1 MSIPSLLGQII
12 FFNHHRGFGRIRCD
26 EIDETVFVHFS
37 AIEGESRVLVP
48 HELVRFDYQEN
59 PKGPRAT
66 RVQRLSQRLR
76 GNILQLKRGKGQ
88 VSALPGGQRF
98 DFEIEDLIGGKEEE
112 TSPGVAVEFSPFD
125 AHTAK
130 ELVIVDPRPPLAQFS
145 ALPNWQAQLQRLEG
159 QLLPETWGPMG
170 YSSQTVLGV
179 YLHRTFARL
188 KEENKIE
195 RGRTDQGQ
203 AIAVFNTGLLAQDH
217 QAVVAV
223 MKVNE
228 QPYKV
233 KGKNHLPRPKWEFA
247 GFVGENHPLLQ
258 HLEHP
263 PSPPYYHE
271 QPDALVY
278 DPTRPIEVAWSDL
291 LTDKEQTSMGVE
303 VLDRALRAS
312 ERRAKLDFGRVV
324 PGYYAGEVRLFLPI
338 ALSHQA
344 PPSLVAV
351 LNRIPHRYEVIDIIS
366 RSEAYPLARQIGP
379 IHSTWLSPGPSSTV
393 PNGQLQKS

>member
-130 ELVIVDPRPPLAQFS
+130 ELVIVDP
-145 ALPNWQAQLQRLEG
+145 ALPSHSLVPSLTGRPSFSDLKDSYYQKPGAPWATPPRLSWGFICTE
-159 QLLPETWGPMG
+159 LLPGSRKKIKSKGVGLTRDRPLR
-170 YSSQTVLGV
+170 YSIRACW
-179 YLHRTFARL
+179 HRTIRQL
-188 KEENKIE
+188 
-195 RGRTDQGQ
+195 
-203 AIAVFNTGLLAQDH
+203 
-217 QAVVAV
+217 
-223 MKVNE
+223 
-228 QPYKV
+228 
-233 KGKNHLPRPKWEFA
+233 W
-247 GFVGENHPLLQ
+247 
-258 HLEHP
+258 
-263 PSPPYYHE
+263 
-271 QPDALVY
+271 
-278 DPTRPIEVAWSDL
+278 
-291 LTDKEQTSMGVE
+291 
-303 VLDRALRAS
+303 
-312 ERRAKLDFGRVV
+312 
-324 PGYYAGEVRLFLPI
+324 
-338 ALSHQA
+338 
-344 PPSLVAV
+344 
-351 LNRIPHRYEVIDIIS
+351 
-366 RSEAYPLARQIGP
+366 RS
-379 IHSTWLSPGPSSTV
+379 
-393 PNGQLQKS
+393 